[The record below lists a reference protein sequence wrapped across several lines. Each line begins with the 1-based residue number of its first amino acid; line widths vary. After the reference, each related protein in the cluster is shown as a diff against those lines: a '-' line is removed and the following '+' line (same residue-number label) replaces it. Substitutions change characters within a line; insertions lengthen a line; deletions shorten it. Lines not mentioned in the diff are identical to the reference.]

1 MLFFIQIRQFW
12 GEKKNFFEGNVL
24 QKRHMVAKIVQQAV
38 PICSF
43 LLHRWRGKLHP
54 LAECGSGPMVGHASR
69 GVQILSVELDLPPNP

>member
-1 MLFFIQIRQFW
+1 M
-12 GEKKNFFEGNVL
+12 

-54 LAECGSGPMVGHASR
+54 LAEFGSGPMVGHASR